1 MHRVLVIV
9 GVPLWEDCHADC
21 GWKQAVMA
29 MGTGGVLRGSGVAW
43 ERRERREQRR
53 ACSRQSRL
61 H

>member
-29 MGTGGVLRGSGVAW
+29 MGTGGVLRGSASSMGAGYCGVAG
-43 ERRERREQRR
+43 
-53 ACSRQSRL
+53 
-61 H
+61 